1 MRLSGGV
8 SWWRRGRTITC
19 RPNGAISRALC
30 GADMSTAHRGEPK
43 SEAELNRR
51 LGEGDTPELAA
62 RPVKLNASCG
72 IGYGAGV
79 SVDGKTVYI
88 DHQLYDEL
96 CGGKIALPQG
106 LDPVEILRAWTDHEH
121 IEWAIDAG

>member
-43 SEAELNRR
+43 SEAELNRM

-62 RPVKLNASCG
+62 RPVKLNTSHG
-72 IGYGAGV
+72 IGYGAGS

-88 DHQLYDEL
+88 DAQLYDEL
-96 CGGKIALPQG
+96 CDGRIPLPNG
-106 LDPVEILRAWTDHEH
+106 TDAVEVRNGCIVHH
-121 IEWAIDAG
+121 